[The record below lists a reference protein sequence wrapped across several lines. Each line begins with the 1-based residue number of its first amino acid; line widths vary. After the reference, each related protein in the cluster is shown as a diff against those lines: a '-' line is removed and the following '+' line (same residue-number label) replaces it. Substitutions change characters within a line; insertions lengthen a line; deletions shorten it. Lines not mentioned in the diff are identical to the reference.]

1 MLEVGMILAIG
12 GIMISIRKAEPS
24 DIPSLATLLGM
35 LFDQEAE
42 FAADVELQ
50 TQGLEMIISNP
61 SVGELLIGQRTD
73 GSVVGMVSLLYTVS
87 TALGG
92 RVALLEDMVVVPEE
106 RGHGCGSLLVEAA
119 KELALE
125 RKCKRIT
132 LLTDFDDLAAE
143 RFYQKHGFKLSPMVP
158 LRQILK

>member
-92 RVALLEDMVVVPEE
+92 RVALLEDMVVEKE
-106 RGHGCGSLLVEAA
+106 RA
-119 KELALE
+119 
-125 RKCKRIT
+125 
-132 LLTDFDDLAAE
+132 D
-143 RFYQKHGFKLSPMVP
+143 
-158 LRQILK
+158 